1 MDDGCYLKL
10 FAKLFMSHYSTLESM
25 IIADTVFT
33 LSWTM
38 LFEIVREKVYMDDS
52 RTVEIYDYG

>member
-1 MDDGCYLKL
+1 
-10 FAKLFMSHYSTLESM
+10 M

-38 LFEIVREKVYMDDS
+38 LFEIVREKVYMADS
-52 RTVEIYDYG
+52 RTVEIYDYGSDGAHNVMDDAI